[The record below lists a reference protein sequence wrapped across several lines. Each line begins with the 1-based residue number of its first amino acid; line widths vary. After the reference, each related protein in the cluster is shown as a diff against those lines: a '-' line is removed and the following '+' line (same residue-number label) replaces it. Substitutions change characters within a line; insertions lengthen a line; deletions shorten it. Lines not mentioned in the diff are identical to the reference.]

1 MLIAYIHCGP
11 TSFLQMLNCFVCC
24 GTLKF
29 KHSLICLMQ
38 PKSRV
43 SPPTSPSSSDEVAIA
58 RKLAEAQERK
68 QSLEQEKA
76 KRLADHLE
84 KISLAKEKKEK
95 EHEKFSAKVLEVNRL
110 SSLLNV

>member
-1 MLIAYIHCGP
+1 
-11 TSFLQMLNCFVCC
+11 
-24 GTLKF
+24 
-29 KHSLICLMQ
+29 MQ

-95 EHEKFSAKVLEVNRL
+95 EHEKFSAKVLEVNGL
-110 SSLLNV
+110 SPSIMIE

>member
-1 MLIAYIHCGP
+1 MWTDFISANVELFVVELS
-11 TSFLQMLNCFVCC
+11 SFNI
-24 GTLKF
+24 
-29 KHSLICLMQ
+29 LICLMQ

-95 EHEKFSAKVLEVNRL
+95 EHEKFSAKVLEVSR
-110 SSLLNV
+110 